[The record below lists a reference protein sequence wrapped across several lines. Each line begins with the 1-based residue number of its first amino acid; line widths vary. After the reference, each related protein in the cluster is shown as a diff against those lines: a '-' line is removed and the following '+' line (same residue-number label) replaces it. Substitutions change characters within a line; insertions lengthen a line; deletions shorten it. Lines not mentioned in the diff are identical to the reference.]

1 MPFAWINTEY
11 KKLSEQGRKDLQ
23 QYVESKG
30 FIRMLIVVDNIEVTR
45 PQRTCGDMPNGAI
58 LWNGYN
64 ILGIKGNTLEKK
76 YENKYDECECIQ
88 ESGNPIDFS
97 LIEK

>member
-1 MPFAWINTEY
+1 M
-11 KKLSEQGRKDLQ
+11 KVK
-23 QYVESKG
+23 
-30 FIRMLIVVDNIEVTR
+30 
-45 PQRTCGDMPNGAI
+45 DMPNGAI

-76 YENKYDECECIQ
+76 YGNKYDECECIQ

>member
-1 MPFAWINTEY
+1 M
-11 KKLSEQGRKDLQ
+11 KVK
-23 QYVESKG
+23 
-30 FIRMLIVVDNIEVTR
+30 
-45 PQRTCGDMPNGAI
+45 DMPNGAI

-64 ILGIKGNTLEKK
+64 ILGIKGNTLEEK
-76 YENKYDECECIQ
+76 YGDKYYDYDCIQ